1 MSDAR
6 RFTELTAKEGDYWHE
21 MYGCNG
27 QLVCSCGEK
36 FSLSSFAINHVRQ
49 SNPTYT
55 NAADI
60 LNRMKEFCGEE
71 RYRHFIV
78 ETGIGTW
85 HEVDSFKEGR
95 KITFYIKEEFI
106 RNPSDLLQKAIEWL
120 EAEDEKA

>member
-6 RFTELTAKEGDYWHE
+6 RFTELTAKEGDDWHE

-60 LNRMKEFCGEE
+60 LNRMKEFCGEGLE
-71 RYRHFIV
+71 DFIV
-78 ETGIGTW
+78 EVGGLSKHGSHLDTIL
-85 HEVDSFKEGR
+85 VD
-95 KITFYIKEEFI
+95 YVLH
-106 RNPSDLLQKAIEWL
+106 PDDLLQKAIEWL